1 MGDLRIEPGQ
11 TPEQVRAVARRFRRE
26 VIDPLVPHVYEWRD
40 PIADRVPWEA
50 IEEASR
56 RGLRTLGVPADRG
69 GGGAGVL
76 TLCYAAEELAR
87 GDMGIAVVLDQTWK
101 CQESIEAL
109 GSDEQKDWFYGRFMS
124 DDRFVLA
131 IAMTEPDTGTDKY
144 IYPDGAMRTV
154 ADRVDGG
161 WRLTG
166 RKRYISNAA
175 DAKLVLMYARTTPD
189 VPLHEGV
196 SCFLVTND
204 AEGYAVGEIH
214 EKISQRMINNAELVL
229 EDVFVPDGRILGEQD
244 RALGR
249 VGNPAEVRYVRGGN
263 VEAAATTLG
272 TAGAALD
279 AAMAWGRDRV
289 QGGRPVIEHQVI
301 AHLLADAGAKLEAA
315 RSLVW
320 RAAAAIDAG
329 APDAPKLTS
338 MAKYHASA
346 TAVEVTLKA
355 LEVFGGSGIMLD
367 QPIQKYLRDVLSF
380 LHSDGT
386 QQTHAHRIIALMRAE
401 TEES

>member
-1 MGDLRIEPGQ
+1 MSGERIVPGM
-11 TPEQVRAVARRFRRE
+11 TPEQVRAVVRRFNRE
-26 VIDPLVPHVYEWRD
+26 VVEPLVPHVYEWQDDIR
-40 PIADRVPWEA
+40 DRVPWEA

-56 RGLRTLGVPADRG
+56 RGLRTLGVPAERG

-76 TLCYAAEELAR
+76 TLCHAAEELAR
-87 GDMGIAVVLDQTWK
+87 GEMGIAVVLDQTWK

-109 GSDEQKDWFYGRFMS
+109 ATDEQKDWFYSQFM
-124 DDRFVLA
+124 DDHRYVLA

-144 IYPDGAMRTV
+144 IYTQGAMKTV
-154 ADRVDGG
+154 ATKVDGG
-161 WRLTG
+161 WRLIG

-196 SCFLVTND
+196 TCFLVTSD
-204 AEGYAVGEIH
+204 SEGYSNGEIH
-214 EKISQRMINNAELVL
+214 EKISQRMINNAEIVL
-229 EDVFVPDGRILGEQD
+229 DDVFVPDGRILGAQD

-249 VGNPAEVRYVRGGN
+249 VGNPADVKYVRGGN

-272 TAGAALD
+272 TAMAAMD
-279 AAMAWGRDRV
+279 AAMRWGSERI
-289 QGGRPVIEHQVI
+289 QGGVPVIEHQVI
-301 AHLLADAGAKLEAA
+301 AHMMADAGSKLEAA

-320 RAAAAIDAG
+320 RAAQAIDDR
-329 APDAPKLTS
+329 APEAPKLTS

-355 LEVFGGSGIMLD
+355 LEVFGGAGIMMD
-367 QPIQKYLRDVLSF
+367 QPIQKYLRDVISF

-386 QQTHAHRIIALMRAE
+386 QQTHAHRVIDLMRAE
-401 TEES
+401 MGA